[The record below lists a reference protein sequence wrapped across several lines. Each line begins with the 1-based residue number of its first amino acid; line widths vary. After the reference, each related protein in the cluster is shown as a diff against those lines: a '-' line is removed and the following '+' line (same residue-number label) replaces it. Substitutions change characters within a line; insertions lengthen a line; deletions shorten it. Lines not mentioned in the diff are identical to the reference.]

1 MTTVLLIEDNPADVR
16 LVQEVLKATTFDINL
31 QTLDDGETA
40 VEMLKSGEL
49 SADVILLDLNLPKMD
64 GREILQALKTD
75 ESLKRIPIIVLTSS
89 QLDQD
94 VLQSYD
100 LHANCYIVKPID
112 LKGFIQAVK
121 NIETFWLGTV
131 TLPAKPNTESTNDP
145 SPTN

>member
-31 QTLDDGETA
+31 QTLDDGEVA
-40 VEMLKSGEL
+40 VEMLKSGEI

-75 ESLKRIPIIVLTSS
+75 ESLKRIPIIVLTCS

-131 TLPAKPNTESTNDP
+131 TLPAKSNTESTNDP